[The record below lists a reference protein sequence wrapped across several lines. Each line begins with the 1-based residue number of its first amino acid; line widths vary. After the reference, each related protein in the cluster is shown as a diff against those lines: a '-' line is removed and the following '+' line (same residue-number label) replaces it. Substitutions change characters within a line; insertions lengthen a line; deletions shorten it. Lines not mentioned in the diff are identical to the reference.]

1 MAKAT
6 VSKKP
11 ASPAK
16 PTAKKAA
23 AVDEMDEDELSAL
36 LDGASEVDP
45 EAVEPLELDDE
56 EVITTP
62 PPSKKKGAA
71 AVPALKATVTKTAK
85 PASDK
90 MKGLTAAIKESG
102 VIGFSDG
109 SGSQG
114 ILLLITKYGHD
125 REKVLKAASASEKF
139 KAKYFSKS
147 DPVKKYGKIS
157 GIIQNLQKLGY
168 KLPKLGQ

>member
-1 MAKAT
+1 MAKVT

-11 ASPAK
+11 ASSAK
-16 PTAKKAA
+16 PTASKKAVVA
-23 AVDEMDEDELSAL
+23 DDLGEDELNAL
-36 LDGASEVDP
+36 LDGASDVDP
-45 EAVEPLELDDE
+45 EVEPMEVEDD

-62 PPSKKKGAA
+62 PPSKKKGG
-71 AVPALKATVTKTAK
+71 AVAPAPKAKVVK

-90 MKGLTAAIKESG
+90 VEGLNAAIKESG
-102 VIGFSDG
+102 VIGFSEG

-125 REKVLKAASASEKF
+125 REKVLKAANANEKF

-147 DPVKKYGKIS
+147 DPAKKYGKIS
-157 GIIQNLQKLGY
+157 GIIQNLQSLGY
-168 KLPKLGQ
+168 KLPKLGE